1 MCLLVV
7 YVRSERLGD
16 IVDRVF
22 DLVEVL
28 VYPVEPTS
36 NLSVVVGILPAGSLD
51 ESGGESGGDDG
62 DGPDDGDHDGLR
74 HGRSSP
80 RM

>member
-7 YVRSERLGD
+7 YVCSERLGD
-16 IVDRVF
+16 VVDRVF

-28 VYPVEPTS
+28 VYTVEPTA
-36 NLSVVVGILPAGSLD
+36 NLRVVVGIFAAGALD
-51 ESGGESGGDDG
+51 EGRGESGGDDCDRADQG
-62 DGPDDGDHDGLR
+62 DEDGFR

-80 RM
+80 RT

>member
-7 YVRSERLGD
+7 YVCSERLGD
-16 IVDRVF
+16 VVDRVF

-28 VYPVEPTS
+28 VYTVEPTPDGG
-36 NLSVVVGILPAGSLD
+36 VIVGIFAPGALD
-51 ESGGESGGDDG
+51 EGRRESGGDDC
-62 DGPDDGDHDGLR
+62 DRSDDRDDDFDP

-80 RM
+80 RT

>member
-7 YVRSERLGD
+7 YVCSERLGD
-16 IVDRVF
+16 VVDRVF

-28 VYPVEPTS
+28 VYTVEPTA
-36 NLSVVVGILPAGSLD
+36 NLRVVVGIFTAGALD
-51 ESGGESGGDDG
+51 EGRRESGGDDCDRADERDE
-62 DGPDDGDHDGLR
+62 DGFR

-80 RM
+80 RT

>member
-28 VYPVEPTS
+28 VYAIEPMP
-36 NLSVVVGILPAGSLD
+36 NLRVVVGIFAAGSLD
-51 ESGGESGGDDG
+51 ECRGESGGDDG
-62 DGPDDGDHDGLR
+62 DGPDNGDHDGLC

>member
-7 YVRSERLGD
+7 YVCSERLGD
-16 IVDRVF
+16 VVDCVF

-28 VYPVEPTS
+28 VYTIEPTS
-36 NLSVVVGILPAGSLD
+36 DGGVIVGIFAPSALD
-51 ESGGESGGDDG
+51 EGRRESGGDDC
-62 DGPDDGDHDGLR
+62 DRSDDRDDDFDS

-80 RM
+80 RT

>member
-7 YVRSERLGD
+7 YVCSERLGD
-16 IVDRVF
+16 VVDRVF

-28 VYPVEPTS
+28 VYTVEPTAH
-36 NLSVVVGILPAGSLD
+36 LRVVVGILAAGALD
-51 ESGGESGGDDG
+51 EGRRESGGDDCDRTDEG
-62 DGPDDGDHDGLR
+62 DEDGFR

-80 RM
+80 RT

>member
-7 YVRSERLGD
+7 YVCSERLGD
-16 IVDRVF
+16 VVDRVF

-28 VYPVEPTS
+28 VYTVEPTPDGG
-36 NLSVVVGILPAGSLD
+36 VIVGILAPGALD
-51 ESGGESGGDDG
+51 ESRRESGGDDCYRA
-62 DGPDDGDHDGLR
+62 DDRDDYLDS

-80 RM
+80 RT